1 VARRTTLL
9 LESMSMWVS
18 LPGAS
23 PHPRRPTLP
32 KCSPSPTRVAMPAAP
47 NPLPLQSAPPE
58 FPAPKC
64 VRSRRR
70 GALQGRAGKQAAPCG
85 TAAWRKTFSQPWLRT
100 CPQARADPR
109 RPRHAGCFVPPSN
122 APAPLLT
129 PAGGRCAGPRASTPL
144 PPRTTLQ
151 RPARP
156 RRPRTT
162 PPIPLRPP
170 RAACASPPGPPR
182 RPPPP
187 RRPLPPH
194 PRTVCAAL
202 RCSALL
208 CAALRCFA
216 LLCAR
221 RAPHWAPGDR
231 GTCRAGCRSGVG
243 SRCWPSARSRLR

>member
-1 VARRTTLL
+1 MAWSTVLL

-23 PHPRRPTLP
+23 PRPRRPTLP
-32 KCSPSPTRVAMPAAP
+32 KYSQPPTRVAMPAAR
-47 NPLPLQSAPPE
+47 NPLPLQGAPPE

-64 VRSRRR
+64 VRSRWW

-85 TAAWRKTFSQPWLRT
+85 TAAWRETLSQPWLRP
-100 CPQARADPR
+100 CPQAHADPR

-129 PAGGRCAGPRASTPL
+129 PAGGRCAGPRASTP
-144 PPRTTLQ
+144 PPSRTTLQ

-156 RRPRTT
+156 RRPRRT

-170 RAACASPPGPPR
+170 RVACASPPRPPR
-182 RPPPP
+182 RPPPT

-194 PRTVCAAL
+194 PRAVRAAP
-202 RCSALL
+202 RCSARGGRRTGRLL
-208 CAALRCFA
+208 TGATAA
-216 LLCAR
+216 
-221 RAPHWAPGDR
+221 H
-231 GTCRAGCRSGVG
+231 
-243 SRCWPSARSRLR
+243 